1 MTYGFKNTPTM
12 PRSSEDGLIASALN
26 GVAYT
31 ENGRLHIKGNKM
43 HFIYKPDD
51 SPVGWYARNIKTL
64 DDIYLGVG
72 ASPTIELENVQVEN
86 ADLWAA
92 IQQSDDTA
100 SDAEV
105 NNYILNLGYIPT
117 ETESIIYLAK
127 TYLQSNAPQ
136 SVTDNLELSGLYDTW
151 ELGSYSVGDI
161 RNYAGQTWECWTA
174 HDNAIYP
181 DIAPDNP
188 QTWANFWRP
197 LHGTSPET
205 ARPWTKPVAG
215 TTDMYHVGEYMVYT
229 DDKTYKCV
237 SDTVYNPEE
246 YAQAWEGVD

>member
-1 MTYGFKNTPTM
+1 MTYAFKSM
-12 PRSSEDGLIASALN
+12 PITAKTSADVLIASALN

-43 HFIYKPDD
+43 HFIYKPDG

-64 DDIYLGVG
+64 NDIYLGTG
-72 ASPTIELENVQVEN
+72 ACPTIDLEDVQVKN
-86 ADLWAA
+86 DDLWEA
-92 IQQSDDTA
+92 IQYSDDHST
-100 SDAEV
+100 DTEI
-105 NNYILNLGYIPT
+105 NNYILNQKYIPSQ
-117 ETESIIYLAK
+117 E
-127 TYLQSNAPQ
+127 Q
-136 SVTDNLELSGLYDTW
+136 SVLYFVKEAIKTTARDTDVQKLKLSGLYDEW

-181 DIAPDNP
+181 DITPDNP

-229 DDKTYKCV
+229 DDKTYRCV

-246 YAQAWEGVD
+246 YAQAWEIAD